1 MKILYIG
8 DLTPGATSKMRLR
21 ALQDLGHCVTT
32 HDDLGPSRPYENS
45 VLYRAVRKFSGPWD
59 FAGAN
64 AAILSNLERAEFDV
78 LWLDKALT
86 VKRRTLEAVK
96 RLRPRCKII
105 GFSLDDMYAAHNHS
119 RRFLNHL
126 PLYDL
131 FITTKSYGVGELK
144 SLGCRQVEFI
154 DNAFDVYTHRPIEL
168 TAEDHRKYDCNV
180 GFVGTFEQERA
191 DLMAYLGENDISVQ
205 IIGDDWHRWTNPH
218 QSVNVRHG
226 AVWGDEYAKAI
237 CASKISLCFLRKI
250 NRDLQT
256 TRSIEIPACG
266 AFMLAER
273 TDEHLALF
281 EESKEAEFFSSKG
294 ELLEKVR
301 YYLAHPDYR
310 EQIAA
315 AGRERCLRAGYSYH
329 DRLRKILQQLEGDK
343 IAKTVLA

>member
-8 DLTPGATSKMRLR
+8 NLTVGSTTEMRLR

-59 FAGAN
+59 FAGTN

-96 RLRPRCKII
+96 RLRPRCKIV
-105 GFSLDDMYAAHNHS
+105 GFSPDDMYAAHNHS
-119 RRFLNHL
+119 RRFLSHL

-131 FITTKSYGVGELK
+131 FITTKSYGVDELK
-144 SLGCRQVEFI
+144 SLGCRHVEFI
-154 DNAFDVYTHRPIEL
+154 DNGFDIYTHRPIEL
-168 TAEDHRKYDCNV
+168 TAEDHRKYDCDV
-180 GFVGTFEQERA
+180 GFIGTFEQDRA
-191 DLMAYLGENDISVQ
+191 NQMAWLGDNDIAVHV
-205 IIGDDWHRWTNPH
+205 IGDDWQRWSNPH
-218 QSVNVRHG
+218 PQVKLRHA
-226 AVWGDEYAKAI
+226 AVYCDEYAKAI
-237 CASKISLCFLRKI
+237 CATKINLCFLRKI

-273 TDEHLALF
+273 TDEHRALF
-281 EESKEAEFFSSKG
+281 EEGKEAEFFSSPA
-294 ELLEKVR
+294 EMLEKAR
-301 YYLAHPDYR
+301 YYLAYPDER
-310 EQIAA
+310 QRIAA
-315 AGRERCLRAGYSYH
+315 AARERCVRGGYSYH
-329 DRLRKILQQLEGDK
+329 DRMRELLSKIDITDSSKVAL
-343 IAKTVLA
+343 